1 MKISYNWLQSFFS
14 KKLPIPEKLAD
25 LLTMHSFETEIVGK
39 ENSDFILDI
48 DVLPNRAHDCL
59 SHNGIA
65 REISVLLGYPFNLV
79 DYGKKIKED
88 SKKLASQ
95 LVKVEVKDKEL
106 CPRYVARVIDDVKI
120 GPSPRWIQEK
130 LKACGLRPISNVVD
144 ITNYVMLETGQ
155 PLHAFDLNKLASGK
169 IIVRR
174 AKKGEKIITLDDEK
188 YDLDENILV
197 IADQKNPVCVAGIKG
212 GRGPE
217 IDAQTKRI
225 VLEAANFNPQIVRQ
239 GSKQLKLETDASWR
253 FEREIDSNLAE
264 EAINMT
270 AYLIQ
275 DIAK

>member
-1 MKISYNWLQSFFS
+1 
-14 KKLPIPEKLAD
+14 
-25 LLTMHSFETEIVGK
+25 MHSFETEIVGK

-130 LKACGLRPISNVVD
+130 LK
-144 ITNYVMLETGQ
+144 
-155 PLHAFDLNKLASGK
+155 HA
-169 IIVRR
+169 
-174 AKKGEKIITLDDEK
+174 
-188 YDLDENILV
+188 
-197 IADQKNPVCVAGIKG
+197 VCV
-212 GRGPE
+212 
-217 IDAQTKRI
+217 
-225 VLEAANFNPQIVRQ
+225 L
-239 GSKQLKLETDASWR
+239 
-253 FEREIDSNLAE
+253 LA
-264 EAINMT
+264 ML
-270 AYLIQ
+270 LI
-275 DIAK
+275 